1 MNPEE
6 FIKEVSRILKSSGAD
21 FVLGGSWALHFYTL
35 RYPIRYSLRTK
46 DIDFVFALS
55 RRKLKPYP
63 LGEYLKERGF
73 LLNLKGEEVNYVG
86 EHFSVEFLIEQ
97 RKPID
102 RPVHI
107 KELGIYAV
115 PLHFIDYL
123 LPEKI
128 EIEGVPLPVPERFYI
143 HKLVISRRRREEHKR
158 LKDIE
163 QALALREIIDLEK
176 LEALKVSLPKKWKKL
191 LEEAEKEF

>member
-1 MNPEE
+1 M
-6 FIKEVSRILKSSGAD
+6 
-21 FVLGGSWALHFYTL
+21 HFYTL
-35 RYPIRYSLRTK
+35 HYPIIRYSLRTK

-55 RRKLKPYP
+55 RRELKPYP
-63 LGEYLKERGF
+63 LGEYLKEKGF

-97 RKPID
+97 RKPKD
-102 RPVHI
+102 KSVHI

-128 EIEGVPLPVPERFYI
+128 EVEGVPLPVPERFYI

-163 QALALREIIDLEK
+163 QALALKEVIDLQK
-176 LEALKVSLPKKWKKL
+176 LENLKSSLPKKWKRL
-191 LEEAEKEF
+191 LEEAEEKL